1 MHTLHS
7 ISSLHFNATRKFY
20 FVSSH
25 MISNAPLFHLPWRN
39 NHNNV
44 MLEFFEKKSFS
55 FFFHFRIFIAL
66 KKVL

>member
-7 ISSLHFNATRKFY
+7 ISSLCFNATRNFC

-25 MISNAPLFHLPWRN
+25 MISNAPLFHLFWRN
-39 NHNNV
+39 NHNNE
-44 MLEFFEKKSFS
+44 MLKFFEKKSF
-55 FFFHFRIFIAL
+55 FFQFRIFIAL